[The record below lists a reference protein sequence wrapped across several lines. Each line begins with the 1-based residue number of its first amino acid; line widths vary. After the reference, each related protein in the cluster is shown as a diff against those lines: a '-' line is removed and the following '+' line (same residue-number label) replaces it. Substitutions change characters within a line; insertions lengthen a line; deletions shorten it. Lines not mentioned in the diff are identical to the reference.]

1 MAYETLEIEDR
12 NLFAAPA
19 LPQQVRIIR
28 INRPKALN
36 ALNPTVI
43 AELSRAIEQLGA
55 QIEAGDWSIRAV
67 ILTGAGD
74 KAFVA
79 GADIA
84 AMAEM
89 TSEQAMTFASEGHA
103 VGEMLANLA
112 VPVVAAVNGFALGGG
127 CELALACDFIYA
139 SETAKFGQPEVKLA
153 VIPGF
158 GGTQRMLRRVGIA
171 RALELCVTG
180 DMIRAD
186 EALRIGLVN
195 RVVASDQLLDTCL
208 AMAANV
214 AKMGPLAVAAAK
226 RVIHRGSELPLGA
239 ANSLEVEAFSALFET
254 ADQREGMRAFLDKR
268 EAQFIGK

>member
-12 NLFAAPA
+12 TLCASGPE
-19 LPQQVRIIR
+19 QVRIIR

-36 ALNPTVI
+36 AINPTVI
-43 AELSRAIEQLGA
+43 HELSRAIEKTTTKCTSD
-55 QIEAGDWSIRAV
+55 DWRIRGM

-84 AMAEM
+84 AMVDMAG
-89 TSEQAMTFASEGHA
+89 EQAMKFASEGHA
-103 VGEMLANLA
+103 VGEMLAELPIPA
-112 VPVVAAVNGFALGGG
+112 IAAVNGFALGGG

-139 SETAKFGQPEVKLA
+139 STTAKFGQPEVKLG

-171 RALELCVTG
+171 RALELCMTG
-180 DMIRAD
+180 EMIRAD

-195 RVVASDQLLDTCL
+195 RVVPPEELLSTCVGL
-208 AMAANV
+208 VATI

-226 RVIHRGSELPLGA
+226 RAIHRGAELPLPA
-239 ANSLEVEAFSALFET
+239 ANSLEVEAFASLFET

-268 EAQFIGK
+268 EANFAGK

>member
-12 NLFAAPA
+12 LLSAPRTEAA
-19 LPQQVRIIR
+19 RIIR

-36 ALNPTVI
+36 AINPTVI

-55 QIEAGDWSIRAV
+55 QIEAGDWSVRAV

-89 TSEQAMTFASEGHA
+89 TREQAMTFASEGHA
-103 VGEMLANLA
+103 VGEMLANLP
-112 VPVVAAVNGFALGGG
+112 VPAIAAVNGFALGGG
-127 CELALACDFIYA
+127 CELALACDFIFA
-139 SETAKFGQPEVKLA
+139 SETARFGQPEVKLA

-171 RALELCVTG
+171 RALELCISG

-195 RVVASDQLLDTCL
+195 RVVAPEALLDTCL
-208 AMAANV
+208 ALVATV

-226 RVIHRGSELPLGA
+226 RVIHRGAELPLGA
-239 ANSLEVEAFSALFET
+239 ANSLEVESFAALFET

-268 EAQFIGK
+268 EAQFVGK

>member
-12 NLFAAPA
+12 PLSPSGPE
-19 LPQQVRIIR
+19 LTRIVR

-36 ALNPTVI
+36 AINRTVV
-43 AELSRAIEQLGA
+43 AELSRVLEQVST
-55 QIEAGDWSIRAV
+55 QCESGDWSVRTL

-84 AMAEM
+84 AMADM
-89 TSEQAMTFASEGHA
+89 NGEQAMTFASEGHA
-103 VGEMLANLA
+103 VGEMLADLPIPA
-112 VPVVAAVNGFALGGG
+112 IAAVNGFALGGG
-127 CELALACDFIYA
+127 CELALACDFIFA
-139 SETAKFGQPEVKLA
+139 SATAKFGQPEVKLG

-158 GGTQRMLRRVGIA
+158 GGTQRLLRRVGIA

-180 DMIRAD
+180 EMIRAE
-186 EALRIGLVN
+186 EALRLGLVN
-195 RVVASDQLLDTCL
+195 RVVPPEQLLDTCI
-208 AMAANV
+208 AVAATI

-226 RVIHRGSELPLGA
+226 RTIHRGAELPLSA
-239 ANSLEVEAFSALFET
+239 ANSLEVEAFASLFDT

-268 EAQFIGK
+268 EAQFTGK